1 MLDFAILL
9 DIILLNLVK
18 VGKDVYFIMTN
29 FLNSMYF
36 GNISQKFNSVSM

>member
-1 MLDFAILL
+1 VLDFAILL

-36 GNISQKFNSVSM
+36 GKISQKV

>member
-9 DIILLNLVK
+9 DIILFNLVK

-29 FLNSMYF
+29 FPNSMYF
-36 GNISQKFNSVSM
+36 GKISQKV